1 MQETGTMTRSA
12 FLASLYMLAAVLL
25 SREAQAQGFS
35 CGVSP
40 SSGSIAFGV
49 YDPTNSTA
57 ATAQLAVTLTCDWI
71 GPGVQQVSWDMRL
84 SAGNSG
90 SCAARRMNRTSAPID
105 TLNYNIAQGVGG
117 ANWGTTACG
126 TFPTGSMTLNQGAG
140 NRQRIVTRT
149 LAGTL
154 PINQL
159 VSSGTYRD
167 QLVLTI
173 GW

>member
-1 MQETGTMTRSA
+1 MQEIGTMTRSA
-12 FLASLYMLAAVLL
+12 LLAGLCVLAAALP
-25 SREAQAQGFS
+25 SREARAQGFS
-35 CGVSP
+35 CGVVP

-71 GPGVQQVSWDMRL
+71 GPGVQQVTWGMRL

-90 SCAARRMNRTSAPID
+90 NCAARRMNRTSAPVD
-105 TLNYNIAQGVGG
+105 TLNYSITQGVGG
-117 ANWGTTACG
+117 PNWGTTACG
-126 TFPTGSMTLNQGAG
+126 TFPTGQMTLNQGQG
-140 NRQRIVTRT
+140 NRQRIVTQT

-173 GW
+173 SW

>member
-1 MQETGTMTRSA
+1 MTRSVL
-12 FLASLYMLAAVLL
+12 LAGLCLLAAALP
-25 SREAQAQGFS
+25 SREAHAQAFS
-35 CGVSP
+35 CGVAP

-57 ATAQLAVTLTCDWI
+57 ATAQLSVTLTCDWI

-90 SCAARRMNRTSAPID
+90 SCAARRMNRTSAPVD
-105 TLNYNIAQGVGG
+105 TLNYSITQGVGG
-117 ANWGTTACG
+117 PNWGTTACG
-126 TFPTGSMTLNQGAG
+126 TFPTGQMTLNQGAG
-140 NRQRIVTRT
+140 NRQRTVTRV

-159 VSSGTYRD
+159 VSAGTYMD